1 MFGLPLRKGFTMK
14 VSGVILNRPDLHEI
28 AADLGIGTRDILMK
42 DGILTV
48 YNTSKECQEIVNDN
62 ALATFIAM
70 AVNISPEDITDI
82 QEVEEEPVVMD
93 FDPSDFIDEDDD

>member
-1 MFGLPLRKGFTMK
+1 MK